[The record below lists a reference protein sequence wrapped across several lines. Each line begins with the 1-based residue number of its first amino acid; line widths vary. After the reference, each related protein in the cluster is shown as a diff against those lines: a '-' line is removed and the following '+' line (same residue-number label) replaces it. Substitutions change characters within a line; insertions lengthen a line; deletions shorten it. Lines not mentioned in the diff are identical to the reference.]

1 MANMEPTEKT
11 PPATST
17 VAPVPVS
24 FYEKHKK
31 VYMRD
36 VKGWWNTW
44 RWALVWFTQIL
55 FYCTPWLQWNGRQ
68 AVLLHLAE
76 RKFYLFGLVLWP
88 QDIFY
93 LALLLIVSAYA
104 LFLFT
109 AIAGRLFCG
118 YACPQTVYTEIFMW
132 IESRIEGD
140 RSARMKLDNGP
151 LTGRKLRLKAL
162 KHAIW
167 ISVAL
172 WSGLTLVAYFT
183 PISELWAEFPYEFSG
198 WELFWIFF
206 YSGFFYMQA
215 GFLREQVCK
224 YMCPYARF
232 QGVMFD
238 PDTLVITYDPE
249 RGEPRGARKKS
260 VSVEALGDCVD
271 CGLCVVVCPTGIDI
285 RKGQQYE
292 CIGCGACIDA
302 CDPVMDKVGKPRGLI
317 RYTTENAL
325 AKHFSPK
332 DVVSHILRP
341 RIILYTTILLAL
353 TVASIWSLA
362 TRVPLK
368 VDIIRDRSLLAREA
382 DDGRIENVYNLKIMN
397 TTEEAKRYGLTVEGM
412 DGIELVG
419 EQIVEVAS
427 AENHEVTVVVRVPP
441 DSGKKGANQI
451 YFDIKALNHDKIA
464 VHEKASFLMP

>member
-1 MANMEPTEKT
+1 MDPNDNTN
-11 PPATST
+11 PPKAAAA
-17 VAPVPVS
+17 VAPVS

-31 VYMRD
+31 VYIRD
-36 VKGWWNTW
+36 VKGWWNNW
-44 RWALVWFTQIL
+44 RWILVFFTQIL
-55 FYCTPWLQWNGRQ
+55 FYGAPWLEWNGRQ
-68 AVLLHLAE
+68 AVLLHLVE

-88 QDIFY
+88 QDVFY
-93 LALLLIVSAYA
+93 LALLLIISAYA

-109 AIAGRLFCG
+109 AVAGRLFCG

-132 IESRIEGD
+132 VENRIEGD
-140 RSARMKLDNGP
+140 RAARMRLDKGP
-151 LTGRKLRLKAL
+151 MTPRKLRLKAI

-167 ISVAL
+167 LLISL
-172 WSGLTLVAYFT
+172 WTGFTLVAYFT
-183 PISELWAEFPYEFSG
+183 PVDELLAALPFNLSG
-198 WELFWIFF
+198 WELFWTFF
-206 YSGFFYMQA
+206 YGGFCYMQA

-249 RGEPRGARKKS
+249 RGEPRGARKKNMDAKAS
-260 VSVEALGDCVD
+260 ALGDCVD
-271 CGLCVVVCPTGIDI
+271 CGLCVAVCPTGIDI

-302 CDPVMDKVGKPRGLI
+302 CDPVMDKVGLPRGLI

-325 AKHFSPK
+325 AQHFGPK
-332 DVVSHILRP
+332 EVMAHILRP
-341 RIILYTTILLAL
+341 RIILYTVIL
-353 TVASIWSLA
+353 VAIIGASVWSLA

-368 VDIIRDRSLLAREA
+368 VDVIRDRSILAREA

-397 TTEEAKRYGLTVEGM
+397 TTEEPKRYALSVQGM
-412 DGIELVG
+412 EGIELVG
-419 EQIVEVAS
+419 ENSVEVGS
-427 AENHEVTVVVRVPP
+427 AENHEITVVVRVPP
-441 DSGKKGANQI
+441 ESGKTGANTI
-451 YFDIKALNHDKIA
+451 YFDVKAENHDKIA

>member
-1 MANMEPTEKT
+1 MEPNDNT
-11 PPATST
+11 PSAKV
-17 VAPVPVS
+17 VASVAPVS

-31 VYMRD
+31 VYIRD
-36 VKGWWNTW
+36 VKGWWNNW
-44 RWALVWFTQIL
+44 RWILVFFTQIL
-55 FYCTPWLQWNGRQ
+55 FYGAPWLEWNGRQ
-68 AVLLHLAE
+68 AVLLHLVE

-88 QDIFY
+88 QDVFY
-93 LALLLIVSAYA
+93 LALLLIISAYA

-109 AIAGRLFCG
+109 AVAGRLFCG

-132 IESRIEGD
+132 VENRIEGD
-140 RSARMKLDNGP
+140 RSARMKLDKGP
-151 LTGRKLRLKAL
+151 MTARKFRLKAI
-162 KHAIW
+162 KHAVW
-167 ISVAL
+167 LLISL
-172 WSGLTLVAYFT
+172 WTGFTLVAYFT
-183 PISELWAEFPYEFSG
+183 PVDELLAALPFNLSG
-198 WELFWIFF
+198 WELFWTFF
-206 YSGFFYMQA
+206 YGGFCYMQA

-260 VSVEALGDCVD
+260 VDAKASGLGDCVD
-271 CGLCVVVCPTGIDI
+271 CGLCVAVCPTGIDI

-302 CDPVMDKVGKPRGLI
+302 CDPVMDKVGNPRGLI

-325 AKHFSPK
+325 ALHFGPRE
-332 DVVSHILRP
+332 VMAHILRP
-341 RIILYTTILLAL
+341 RIILYTVILLAIIG
-353 TVASIWSLA
+353 ASTWSLA

-368 VDIIRDRSLLAREA
+368 VDVIRDRSLLAREA

-397 TTEEAKRYGLTVEGM
+397 TTEEPKRYALSVEGLE
-412 DGIELVG
+412 GVELVG
-419 EQIVEVAS
+419 ERSVEVGS
-427 AENHEVTVVVRVPP
+427 AENHEITVVVRVPP
-441 DSGKKGANQI
+441 DSGRTGANTI
-451 YFDIKALNHDKIA
+451 YFDVKAENHDQIA

>member
-1 MANMEPTEKT
+1 MEPNDNT
-11 PPATST
+11 PSAKV
-17 VAPVPVS
+17 VASVAPVS

-31 VYMRD
+31 VYIRD
-36 VKGWWNTW
+36 VKGWWNNW
-44 RWALVWFTQIL
+44 RWILVFFTQIL
-55 FYCTPWLQWNGRQ
+55 FYGAPWLEWNGRQ
-68 AVLLHLAE
+68 AVLLHLVE

-88 QDIFY
+88 QDVFY
-93 LALLLIVSAYA
+93 LALLLIISAYA

-109 AIAGRLFCG
+109 AVAGRLFCG

-132 IESRIEGD
+132 VENRIEGD
-140 RSARMKLDNGP
+140 RSARMKLDKRP
-151 LTGRKLRLKAL
+151 MTARKFRLKAI
-162 KHAIW
+162 KHAVW
-167 ISVAL
+167 LLISL
-172 WSGLTLVAYFT
+172 WTGFTLVAYFT
-183 PISELWAEFPYEFSG
+183 PVDELLAALPFNLSG
-198 WELFWIFF
+198 WELFWTFF
-206 YSGFFYMQA
+206 YGGFCYMQA

-260 VSVEALGDCVD
+260 VDAKASGLGDCVD
-271 CGLCVVVCPTGIDI
+271 CGLCVAVCPTGIDI

-302 CDPVMDKVGKPRGLI
+302 CDPVMDKVGNPRGLI

-325 AKHFSPK
+325 ALHFGPRE
-332 DVVSHILRP
+332 VMAHILRP
-341 RIILYTTILLAL
+341 RIILYTVILLAIIG
-353 TVASIWSLA
+353 ASTWSLA

-368 VDIIRDRSLLAREA
+368 VDVIRDRSLLAREA

-397 TTEEAKRYGLTVEGM
+397 TTEEPNRYALSVAGLE
-412 DGIELVG
+412 GIELVG
-419 EQIVEVAS
+419 ERSVEVGS
-427 AENHEVTVVVRVPP
+427 AENHEITVVVRVPP
-441 DSGKKGANQI
+441 DSGRTGANTI
-451 YFDIKALNHDKIA
+451 YFDVKAENHDQIA

>member
-1 MANMEPTEKT
+1 MDSKENTTQAV
-11 PPATST
+11 PAP
-17 VAPVPVS
+17 APVS

-31 VYMRD
+31 IYIRD

-44 RWALVWFTQIL
+44 RWVLVWFTQIL
-55 FYCTPWLQWNGRQ
+55 FYGAPWIEWNGRQ
-68 AVLLHLAE
+68 AVLFHLVE

-88 QDIFY
+88 QDVFY

-132 IESRIEGD
+132 VENRIEGD
-140 RSARMKLDNGP
+140 RSARMKLDKGP
-151 LTGRKLRLKAL
+151 LTSRKFALKAV
-162 KHAIW
+162 KHAVWLLISIW
-167 ISVAL
+167 T
-172 WSGLTLVAYFT
+172 GFTLVAYFT
-183 PISELWAEFPYEFSG
+183 PVDELLAALPFNFSG
-198 WELFWIFF
+198 WELFWTFF
-206 YSGFFYMQA
+206 YGGFCYMQA

-249 RGEPRGARKKS
+249 RGEPRGARKKGADAK
-260 VSVEALGDCVD
+260 ALGDCVD
-271 CGLCVVVCPTGIDI
+271 CGLCVAVCPTGIDI
-285 RKGQQYE
+285 RKGIQYE

-325 AKHFSPK
+325 ERHFSPK
-332 DVVSHILRP
+332 EVVGHIMRP
-341 RIILYTTILLAL
+341 RILLYTAILVAI
-353 TVASIWSLA
+353 TAASIWSLA

-368 VDIIRDRSLLAREA
+368 VDVIRDRSILAREA

-397 TTEEAKRYGLTVEGM
+397 TTEEPKRYALSVEG
-412 DGIELVG
+412 IEGMEIVG
-419 EQIVEVAS
+419 ERIVEVAS
-427 AENHEVTVVVRVPP
+427 AENHEVTVVVRVPAE
-441 DSGKKGANQI
+441 SGKTGANTI
-451 YFDIKALNHDKIA
+451 YFDIKAMNHDGIA
-464 VHEKASFLMP
+464 VHEKATFLMP